1 MKQERKMTA
10 TVKSAA
16 RALAIGFVLAAA
28 GSAPAWSQ
36 SLIGDGVSAN
46 AYGTYYRS
54 APYAYAQPDAYAPRL
69 HRQHR

>member
-1 MKQERKMTA
+1 MS
-10 TVKSAA
+10 TVTNAA
-16 RALAIGFVLAAA
+16 RVLAVGFVLAAA

-36 SLIGDGVSAN
+36 SLIGDGVPAGVDG
-46 AYGTYYRS
+46 YGTYSRGA